1 MHRSFW
7 LLLGG
12 LLAVTSCHR
21 GPGPNVAA
29 TVNNRPI
36 TYAELDKFYKRQFV
50 VNTQGLSQDQIE
62 AQKLDV
68 LRTLIDNEIML
79 QRAEKAGLLA
89 TDSEVDTK
97 FTELRTPFTQEEF
110 NKQLKTQG
118 MTVEDLRTQIRREL
132 SLQKLVNKEIISHIT
147 ISDADV
153 TNFYNANRAG
163 YNFPEPQLRIA
174 RILVTPAENHNVQN
188 LKNDKAQ
195 NNEQAL
201 QKISAIAARL
211 KQGEDFAS
219 LAQNY
224 SEDPN
229 SAANGGDLGYVG
241 ESALDKADPELR
253 KFVLSMNPGQISAVL
268 KTAEGYQI
276 LKLISKEPAG
286 QRELNDPRVQQNIRN
301 LLMNRKD
308 QLLRAAYLEIARSEA
323 KVVNYYARTVLD
335 QAAKSQK

>member
-174 RILVTPAENHNVQN
+174 RILVTPAENHNV
-188 LKNDKAQ
+188 
-195 NNEQAL
+195 
-201 QKISAIAARL
+201 
-211 KQGEDFAS
+211 
-219 LAQNY
+219 
-224 SEDPN
+224 
-229 SAANGGDLGYVG
+229 
-241 ESALDKADPELR
+241 
-253 KFVLSMNPGQISAVL
+253 
-268 KTAEGYQI
+268 
-276 LKLISKEPAG
+276 
-286 QRELNDPRVQQNIRN
+286 
-301 LLMNRKD
+301 
-308 QLLRAAYLEIARSEA
+308 
-323 KVVNYYARTVLD
+323 
-335 QAAKSQK
+335 